1 MNSKNKYNNHVF
13 SDYNTFQKRKN
24 KITQLLNNKIK
35 FNNKMFLIGFGAIG
49 KVLLYFILNFINID
63 STNITIIDEKDFI
76 TDLTKISKLKF
87 NLYNKTELS
96 QFNYKTIFKH
106 LSFNDIIIDCS
117 VGVNSL
123 DIIKLCNQV
132 GASYINSAITN
143 VWTYTNPDLN
153 NNINTNTNTNNN
165 TNNNKSHKI
174 NIDSL
179 YHVHKEFEL
188 YNNSNTK
195 NYNAIICMG
204 CNPGNVSLWS
214 KIGLLK
220 IAQNYKSNNININNI
235 NNINDVNLLAH
246 KLGVQ
251 VIHISEKDTQIVN
264 NPKKIN
270 EYCNTWSGT
279 AFSYYDEGLGY
290 SEISLGT
297 HEKDITNYKYKN
309 DEYVIFN
316 KGGIYTYAQSW
327 IPFFK
332 KFIGNILCHDESYTI
347 GKALSVYD
355 NNSNKLIYKPSV
367 YYVYNPSNETKN
379 SISELKERDEE
390 YQTNCRLLTSEIID
404 GADILGLTF
413 FLENK
418 DIFWIGSTLDI
429 HETRKL
435 FNNEIN
441 EFINATILQVV
452 AGYFSGIVHL
462 INLNTKNIK
471 LGIIEPDDLPF
482 HKLIKYQLPFLGDFL
497 FVKHNNY
504 DITINN
510 GNYDS
515 FLESTDDWQ
524 FNNFIINN

>member
-13 SDYNTFQKRKN
+13 SEYNTFQKRKN
-24 KITQLLNNKIK
+24 KVTELLHNKIK
-35 FNNKMFLIGFGAIG
+35 FNNKIFLIGFGAIG
-49 KVLLYFILNFINID
+49 KVLLFFIINFIQID
-63 STNITIIDEKDFI
+63 PTNITIIDEKDFI
-76 TDLTKISKLKF
+76 SDLAKISKLNF
-87 NLYNKTELS
+87 NIHNKTELT
-96 QFNYKTIFKH
+96 QFNYKTIFKNI
-106 LSFNDIIIDCS
+106 SVNDIIIDCS
-117 VGVNSL
+117 VGINSL

-132 GASYINSAITN
+132 GANYINSAITN
-143 VWTYTNPDLN
+143 TWTYTNTKLNDNLNSN
-153 NNINTNTNTNNN
+153 NN
-165 TNNNKSHKI
+165 SHKI

-179 YHVHKEFEL
+179 YHIHKEFEL
-188 YNNSNTK
+188 YNKTNSK

-204 CNPGNVSLWS
+204 CNPGNVSLWT
-214 KIGLLK
+214 KLGLLK
-220 IAQNYKSNNININNI
+220 IAQNYKSKTNINNI
-235 NNINDVNLLAH
+235 NNINDINLLSQ

-264 NPKKIN
+264 NPKKTN

-297 HEKDITNYKYKN
+297 HEQDITNYKYK
-309 DEYVIFN
+309 DDQYVVFN

-327 IPFFK
+327 IPFFN

-355 NNSNKLIYKPSV
+355 NNKLIYKPSV

-379 SISELKERDEE
+379 SISELKEKDEE

-429 HETRKL
+429 HESRKL
-435 FNNEIN
+435 FDDNIN

-462 INLNTKNIK
+462 IKLNNKNIK
-471 LGIIEPDDLPF
+471 LGIIEPDELPF
-482 HKLIKYQLPFLGDFL
+482 HKLIKYQLPFLGDFI

-504 DITINN
+504 DITIND

-515 FLESTDDWQ
+515 FLESTNDWQ
-524 FNNFIINN
+524 FNNFIIQ